1 VLGEGRLFASASE
14 AIETFRR
21 ESPGI
26 SDQNLPAFVIED
38 GDGKPVGRIRDGAA
52 VILANFRGDR
62 AIEITQAFEQA
73 SFDKFER
80 GPRPDVVYA
89 GMMQYDGDL
98 KLPSLFLV
106 VPPAIRESQGEY
118 LANNGVTQFAISE
131 TQKYGHVTYFWNGNR
146 SGKFDDKSETY
157 VEIPS
162 DSLPFEER
170 PWMKAAEITDRL
182 LAELSTGKYR
192 AARLNYA
199 NGDMVGHTGHRD
211 AAILAVEAVDL
222 ELSRLMR
229 FIEKAG
235 GILLV
240 TADHGNADEMFDHE
254 KNGSIARDAQ
264 GHPKVKTSHTLN
276 AVPFAVYAPGSTK
289 IAFNPAVEK
298 PGLGNVAATTF
309 ELLGFAPPDDYLP
322 SLLKPG

>member
-1 VLGEGRLFASASE
+1 
-14 AIETFRR
+14 
-21 ESPGI
+21 
-26 SDQNLPAFVIED
+26 
-38 GDGKPVGRIRDGAA
+38 
-52 VILANFRGDR
+52 
-62 AIEITQAFEQA
+62 
-73 SFDKFER
+73 
-80 GPRPDVVYA
+80 
-89 GMMQYDGDL
+89 
-98 KLPSLFLV
+98 
-106 VPPAIRESQGEY
+106 
-118 LANNGVTQFAISE
+118 
-131 TQKYGHVTYFWNGNR
+131 
-146 SGKFDDKSETY
+146 
-157 VEIPS
+157 
-162 DSLPFEER
+162 
-170 PWMKAAEITDRL
+170 
-182 LAELSTGKYR
+182 
-192 AARLNYA
+192 
-199 NGDMVGHTGHRD
+199 MVGHTGHRD